1 MNILIFI
8 IILIPLLLIPASVLY
23 SAYQRRKPGNKFA
36 DDEHRNN
43 FRFKIFLISLVMCGI
58 AILILYLI
66 SRNTP

>member
-1 MNILIFI
+1 MNVLIFI
-8 IILIPLLLIPASVLY
+8 IILIPLLVIPFGRLY
-23 SAYQRRKPGNKFA
+23 SAYQSRKPNSKFA